1 MTMTIDQ
8 RHGDEAAMSP
18 PATTDRRA
26 VLRRMGDLKSVIAR
40 LKGTSSR
47 LSAEGGSTEEIDRI
61 IDILVSTLALIRGLP
76 DEAWARGGKNR
87 TVETMPSIAATAR
100 LDRSSKNVDPVSAL
114 SG

>member
-61 IDILVSTLALIRGLP
+61 IDILVSTLALIRGYHGDLED
-76 DEAWARGGKNR
+76 DETAPESAR
-87 TVETMPSIAATAR
+87 AT
-100 LDRSSKNVDPVSAL
+100 S
-114 SG
+114 